1 MSTGGEQ
8 SRAAA
13 GTGRRVFERIVVAVD
28 GSEPSTWAIQFAA
41 RLARATG
48 AELTAVHVFPE
59 PYYSPEV
66 AIPIDELEAAA
77 RARGEATMRD
87 QCAHVPPEVPC
98 ERVVRQGSAADH
110 IVEAA
115 GERSADLIVLGTH
128 GRGRLARFILG
139 STAEDVVR
147 RAHCPV
153 MTIGHDP
160 AERHAN
166 PPVTPEGATVATGG
180 R

>member
-1 MSTGGEQ
+1 
-8 SRAAA
+8 
-13 GTGRRVFERIVVAVD
+13 
-28 GSEPSTWAIQFAA
+28 
-41 RLARATG
+41 L
-48 AELTAVHVFPE
+48 
-59 PYYSPEV
+59 

-87 QCAHVPPEVPC
+87 QCDHLPPDVRC
-98 ERVVRQGSAADH
+98 ERVVREGSAADH

-115 GERSADLIVLGTH
+115 RERGADLIVLGTH

-139 STAEDVVR
+139 STAEEVVR

-160 AERHAN
+160 SERHA
-166 PPVTPEGATVATGG
+166 TAAAASATGV